1 MALVPRSPAVSFR
14 PLSRPPHP
22 HSTISFPT
30 PNPHHHNLRSQFSN
44 DTKNPS
50 TMLQKDCALA
60 MRMLRRV
67 AGSPSVSSG
76 SGGSPE
82 AMLPRDYLKSC
93 AGLLFQAVNTGGF
106 GVVGARGRGFIIAKL
121 GKKDGLTS
129 WSAPAFQTFHAAGVG
144 LSFGFDTIFTV
155 VVLGTPEAVREA
167 AKSGPTMGIE
177 VDLVA
182 GREREVLQSSED
194 GCPTVPFSVAGG
206 AMLDVSLK
214 GGATLAAT
222 KKNAA
227 AYGGRAG
234 GVSVADILF
243 KENAVDRPAE
253 FEPLYELLSALSRE
267 HEEFRA

>member
-1 MALVPRSPAVSFR
+1 MPPRGAPKISVVASLSPFDLLPSHLPTQFL
-14 PLSRPPHP
+14 PFLSTDKH
-22 HSTISFPT
+22 
-30 PNPHHHNLRSQFSN
+30 QFSN

-50 TMLQKDCALA
+50 NMLQKDCALA

-67 AGSPSVSSG
+67 AGAPSASASAPTFD
-76 SGGSPE
+76 GGSR

-93 AGLLFQAVNTGGF
+93 SGLLFQAVNTGGF

-121 GKKDGLTS
+121 GKRDGLTS
-129 WSAPAFQTFHAAGVG
+129 WSAPAFQTCHAAGVG
-144 LSFGFDTIFTV
+144 LSFGFDTIYTV

-167 AKSGPTMGIE
+167 AKSGPNLGIE

-182 GREREVLQSSED
+182 GREREVVQSSED

-214 GGATLAAT
+214 GGATLAAAR
-222 KKNAA
+222 KNAA
-227 AYGGRAG
+227 AYGGR
-234 GVSVADILF
+234 GVSVSDILF
-243 KENAVDRPAE
+243 GEGAVDRPAE

-267 HEEFRA
+267 HEEFKV

>member
-1 MALVPRSPAVSFR
+1 
-14 PLSRPPHP
+14 
-22 HSTISFPT
+22 
-30 PNPHHHNLRSQFSN
+30 
-44 DTKNPS
+44 
-50 TMLQKDCALA
+50 MLQKDCALA

-67 AGSPSVSSG
+67 AGSPSVSSASSAPQFNG
-76 SGGSPE
+76 STQ

-93 AGLLFQAVNTGGF
+93 SGLLFQAVNTGGF
-106 GVVGARGRGFIIAKL
+106 GVVGARGRGFVIAKL

-155 VVLGTPEAVREA
+155 VVLGTPQAVKDA
-167 AKSGPTMGIE
+167 AKSGPNLGIE

-182 GREREVLQSSED
+182 GREREVVQSSED

-206 AMLDVSLK
+206 AMLDISLK

-227 AYGGRAG
+227 AYGGVR
-234 GVSVADILF
+234 GVSVSDILF
-243 KENAVDRPAE
+243 KEGAVDRPAE

-267 HEEFRA
+267 HEEFKA